1 MRFHVLMDSLKHNG
15 VLILEAPEPE
25 GLEIEVRGEK
35 IVLTRGQQELAVAWV
50 KKLGTPYV
58 EDPVFIE
65 NFMTDLSEVL
75 GFNSPLSLDE
85 VDFSQVIQFV
95 EEERA
100 AKEAMT
106 KEEKK
111 RAREERK
118 AERERLKKEY
128 GYAEVDGETM
138 ELASYMTE
146 PSGIFMGRGEHP
158 LRGRWKQAATCEDI
172 TLNLSPDAPRPE
184 GNWKKIVWKPECLWI
199 AKWKS
204 ELTGKNKYIWL
215 HDATPIKQ
223 EREAEKF
230 DSALRLE
237 KHIEDVREHI
247 MRGLH
252 SDDAKVREIAA
263 ACYLI
268 DRLNLRVGD
277 EKDKDEADTVGAT
290 TLRVEHL
297 TFKNGLIIFDFLGKD
312 SVPWHKE
319 LKTPDDVYNVFR
331 ELYDNAKDWVA
342 SFKSRKRQKTKADP
356 KKMAQIFPKVR
367 SHDVNQFLSEV
378 YPDLTAKMFRTYH
391 ASVTMREEL
400 KESKVSKKDPDF
412 IKKAA
417 AKRANLEVA
426 RIMNHTKQAPKS
438 WPRRDKRFEERLK
451 KADKRI
457 AKAERAL
464 ADKKKRLKK
473 RRKTERDRLKKKR
486 ELIEKQKDVVEK
498 RKEKMAEYREKRD
511 KAKETWDNARAEKRA
526 IRESRRKSKRTKQER
541 LEEAQAKIDRTR
553 ERWEKAK
560 KRVQDYTE
568 TYRRSQEILEKKKQ
582 SLIDTRED
590 GNERIERRKEMV
602 ERAKERVKK
611 AELAKKKIE
620 VDWALARDSRTWNL
634 GTSLKSYIHPKIVYN
649 WCQKVDYDWRN
660 IYTKLLQRKFDWVED

>member
-1 MRFHVLMDSLKHNG
+1 MDSLKHNG
-15 VLILEAPEPE
+15 ILVLEPPEPQ
-25 GLEIEVRGEK
+25 GLEIVVRGKEFPLDK
-35 IVLTRGQQELAVAWV
+35 KQQEMAIAWA

-58 EDPVFIE
+58 EDPVFVE
-65 NFMTDLSEVL
+65 NFMTDFSEAL
-75 GFNSPLSLDE
+75 GFNPPLSADE
-85 VDFSQVIQFV
+85 VDFSQVVQFV

-100 AKEAMT
+100 AKEGMT

-118 AERERLKKEY
+118 EQREYLKEEY
-128 GYAEVDGETM
+128 GYAEVDGERM

-146 PSGIFMGRGEHP
+146 PSGIFMGRGKHP
-158 LRGRWKQAATCEDI
+158 LRGRWKQGATYGDI
-172 TLNLSPDAPRPE
+172 TLNLSPDAPRPA

-199 AKWKS
+199 AKWKD

-215 HDATPIKQ
+215 HDSTPIKQ

-237 KHIEDVREHI
+237 KHIDNVRAHI

-252 SDDAKVREIAA
+252 SDDAKAREIAA

-268 DRLNLRVGD
+268 DHLNLRVGD

-297 TFKNGLIIFDFLGKD
+297 TFRNDSIVFDFLGKD

-319 LKTPDDVYNVFR
+319 LEMPPDVYKVFR
-331 ELYDNAKDWVA
+331 ELHNNAKERVA
-342 SFKSRKRQKTKADP
+342 SFESRKSKKTKADP
-356 KKMAQIFPKVR
+356 KKLAQIFPKVR

-391 ASVTMREEL
+391 ASVTMRDEL
-400 KESKVSKKDPDF
+400 KESKVSKKDPGF

-417 AKRANLEVA
+417 ARRANLEVA

-438 WPRRDKRFEERLK
+438 WPRRDKRFQERLK

-457 AKAERAL
+457 AKAEKAL

-473 RRKTERDRLKKKR
+473 RRKTERDRIEKKK
-486 ELIEKQKDVVEK
+486 ELIEKQKGVVER
-498 RKEKMAEYREKRD
+498 RKEKLVEYREKRD
-511 KAKETWDNARAEKRA
+511 SAKETWDNAREEKRA
-526 IRESRRKSKRTKQER
+526 IRESRRKSKRTKKER

-553 ERWEKAK
+553 EWWEKWRE
-560 KRVQDYTE
+560 RVRDYTE

-582 SLIDTRED
+582 SLIDTREA
-590 GNERIERRKEMV
+590 GEERIERRKKMV
-602 ERAKERVKK
+602 ERAKERVRK

-649 WCQKVDYDWRN
+649 WCQKVDYDWRK
-660 IYTKLLQRKFDWVED
+660 IYTKLLQRKFDWVEG

>member
-1 MRFHVLMDSLKHNG
+1 MRPTTMDSLKHNG
-15 VLILEAPEPE
+15 ILVLQPPEE
-25 GLEIEVRGEK
+25 EELEIEVRGEAV
-35 IVLTRGQQELAVAWV
+35 VLDRKQQEMAVAWV
-50 KKLGTPYV
+50 KKQGTQYAD
-58 EDPVFIE
+58 DPVFIE
-65 NFMTDLSEVL
+65 NFMADFSDAL
-75 GFNSPLSLDE
+75 GFNPPLSLDE
-85 VDFSQVIQFV
+85 IDFSEVLHYV
-95 EEERA
+95 EEGRA

-111 RAREERK
+111 EAREARK
-118 AERERLKKEY
+118 AERERLKEKY
-128 GYAEVDGETM
+128 GYAEVDGQRM

-146 PSGIFMGRGEHP
+146 PSGVFMGRGEHP
-158 LRGRWKQAATCEDI
+158 LRGRWKQGATHEDI
-172 TLNLSPDAPRPE
+172 TLNLSPDAPRPA
-184 GNWKKIVWKPECLWI
+184 GNWKEIVWKPECLWI
-199 AKWKS
+199 AKWKDS
-204 ELTGKNKYIWL
+204 LTGKNKYIWL
-215 HDATPIKQ
+215 HDSTPIKQ

-252 SDDAKVREIAA
+252 SRDAKVREIAA

-268 DRLNLRVGD
+268 DHLNLRVGD

-297 TFKNGLIIFDFLGKD
+297 TFKNGSIVFDFLGKD

-319 LKTPDDVYNVFR
+319 LEMPDDVYKVFR
-331 ELYDNAKDWVA
+331 ELYENAKERVA
-342 SFKSRKRQKTKADP
+342 SFKARKSKKTKADP
-356 KKMAQIFPKVR
+356 KKLAQIFPKVR

-400 KESKVSKKDPDF
+400 KESGVSKKDPDF

-438 WPRRDKRFEERLK
+438 WSRRDKRFEERLK
-451 KADKRI
+451 KVDKRI
-457 AKAERAL
+457 AKAEKAL
-464 ADKKKRLKK
+464 EDKKKRLRK
-473 RRKTERDRLKKKR
+473 RRKTERKRIKKKK
-486 ELIEKQKDVVEK
+486 ELIEKQKGVVER
-498 RKEKMAEYREKRD
+498 RKEKLAEYREKRD
-511 KAKETWDNARAEKRA
+511 SAKETWDNARAEKRA
-526 IRESRRKSKRTKQER
+526 IRESRRKSKRTKKER

-553 ERWEKAK
+553 EWWDKWKE
-560 KRVQDYTE
+560 RVRDYTE

-582 SLIDTRED
+582 SLIDAREKAD
-590 GNERIERRKEMV
+590 ERIERRKEIV

-634 GTSLKSYIHPKIVYN
+634 GTSLKSYVHPKIVYN
-649 WCQKVDYDWRN
+649 WCQKVDYDWRK
-660 IYTKLLQRKFDWVED
+660 IYTKLLQRKFDWVEG